1 MKTYRH
7 GYQILPLLFFLL
19 LSLPAI
25 VFSQDKLAER
35 KKDFNTSVSASKLFA
50 NSLNLGARN
59 YLYNQEELLKYYDD
73 LLKEYQG
80 KQATF
85 SNFQKSIWL
94 HEIGHIQV
102 NLNKRALAIETFKN
116 ALKLIDKKIHSRTY
130 KYLKFKLGDTYRI
143 TGKKKK
149 SNEVF
154 LELLD
159 LPLIQQDT
167 VLHIN
172 TLRIMAE
179 NYENLKQY
187 QKAMELSLQLYNYA
201 LEKKDYNS
209 ASYKLIQLGRI
220 SSYIENDTTYFE
232 YFHLANSMAQKSGIK
247 SRIGNNLV
255 NTGIAYRKEGYPI
268 KSLKYL
274 LDAEV
279 YAKDYTSYGY
289 VYNLL
294 GLSATYYNLDSIP
307 QAYSYAKKAFKIS
320 KNIDAFNYVFES
332 SIKLANCY
340 IKMNQNDSARI
351 YLKKAL
357 RLDRI
362 KENPNQAI
370 NLYKQLS
377 NLSIKLK
384 DYEEAVVYLDSSY
397 TQYAKFI
404 TKTNDDKL
412 AQLRVE
418 SDYYIH
424 RNQITKLVSNNK
436 IEKEKRKRLLTIS
449 IAILIALVIA
459 VISAIIIR
467 ERLRQLRESHLNLVK
482 KNIELDKLNHKL
494 HKCEITPKRK
504 VKHNHIKD
512 EDLILRKLKTL
523 LFKDEVFTNS
533 DLSLINLAEDLKTN
547 TSYLSAIVND
557 HYHCNLRHLINK
569 YRIDKARKMLISN
582 EFKHYSIEGVSIE
595 VGFKSRSGFYQTFK
609 NITGLT
615 PTLYI
620 ENYKIA
626 LQDSE
631 KMNDLESEYSV

>member
-1 MKTYRH
+1 M
-7 GYQILPLLFFLL
+7 FLL
-19 LSLPAI
+19 LFSLPII
-25 VFSQDKLAER
+25 VFSQDKLTQR
-35 KKDFNTSVSASKLFA
+35 KKEFNASVSASKLYV
-50 NSLNLGARN
+50 NDLNLGARS

-73 LLKEYQG
+73 LIKEHRD

-85 SNFQKSIWL
+85 SDFQKSIWL
-94 HEIGHIQV
+94 YEIGHIQV
-102 NLNKRALAIETFKN
+102 SLNKRALAIETFKN
-116 ALKLIDKKIHSRTY
+116 ALKLIDKKIHPRAY

-149 SNEVF
+149 SNEAF

-179 NYENLKQY
+179 NYENMKQY

-201 LEKKDYNS
+201 IEKKDYNT

-220 SSYIENDTTYFE
+220 SSYIEKDTTYFE
-232 YFHLANSMAQKSGIK
+232 YFHLANSLAQKSGVK

-255 NTGIAYRKEGYPI
+255 NTGIAYRKEGYPL

-307 QAYSYAKKAFKIS
+307 QAYSYVKKALKIS

-362 KENPNQAI
+362 KENPNQSI

-377 NLSIKLK
+377 DLSIKLK
-384 DYEEAVVYLDSSY
+384 DYEKAVVYLDSSY
-397 TQYAKFI
+397 TQYSKFI

-424 RNQITKLVSNNK
+424 RNQITMLVSNNK
-436 IEKEKRKRLLTIS
+436 IEKEKRKQLLTIS

-459 VISAIIIR
+459 VVSAVMIR

-494 HKCEITPKRK
+494 HKCEVTPKRK
-504 VKHNHIKD
+504 VKHEYIKD

-523 LFKDEVFTNS
+523 LFKNEVFTNS
-533 DLSLINLAEDLKTN
+533 DLSLISLAEDLKTN
-547 TSYLSAIVND
+547 TSYLSSIVND
-557 HYHCNLRHLINK
+557 HYHCNLRYLINK
-569 YRIDKARKMLISN
+569 YRIDKARKMLISD
-582 EFKHYSIEGVSIE
+582 EFKHYSIEGISIE

-631 KMNDLESEYSV
+631 KINDLESEYSV